1 MKEQVHSNIEITVT
15 EDIITLSLCTEIM
28 QAAVSQYVFT
38 CQQLG
43 KHFFVVCTLFYL
55 TLVCSYR
62 GDLDAHALFIR
73 TRGSGSD
80 GGSKDCGP

>member
-43 KHFFVVCTLFYL
+43 KHFC
-55 TLVCSYR
+55 CC
-62 GDLDAHALFIR
+62 LFI
-73 TRGSGSD
+73 
-80 GGSKDCGP
+80 